1 MSAAPQLPLLWA
13 ASSLE
18 EPFHQE
24 TARQWQEPTA
34 PDLVPQ
40 PEEAPSGPA
49 PSVSLAFYRKHT
61 CNTLRRYLY
70 ASMQVGR
77 TPSILGDPVGRGWV
91 SSRTVRTFE
100 DALIF
105 VLDVERCLE
114 QLDPLERLILS
125 RMVLQ
130 DYTQAEVAGML
141 GMATRTAGYR
151 FGQALDRLTE
161 KLLES
166 DLLLIP
172 D

>member
-1 MSAAPQLPLLWA
+1 MSAAPVVDVLL
-13 ASSLE
+13 ASGGSGILR
-18 EPFHQE
+18 QE
-24 TARQWQEPTA
+24 TPAEWRKSA
-34 PDLVPQ
+34 PAQ
-40 PEEAPSGPA
+40 STPA
-49 PSVSLAFYRKHT
+49 PRKAPAGQAPPVSLAFYRKHT
-61 CNTLRRYLY
+61 ESTLRRYLY
-70 ASMQVGR
+70 ASLQVGR

-105 VLDVERCLE
+105 VLDMERCLSK
-114 QLDPLERLILS
+114 LDPLHRLLLS

-141 GMATRTAGYR
+141 GMATRTAGYK
-151 FGQALDRLTE
+151 FAQALDRLTE

-172 D
+172 G

>member
-1 MSAAPQLPLLWA
+1 MSAAPQLPFLWA
-13 ASSLE
+13 SGAPELVAQESVAKRQGTTAAALARKLE
-18 EPFHQE
+18 EAE
-24 TARQWQEPTA
+24 TGQTA
-34 PDLVPQ
+34 P
-40 PEEAPSGPA
+40 
-49 PSVSLAFYRKHT
+49 VSLAFYRTHT
-61 CNTLRRYLY
+61 VNTLRRYLY

-91 SSRTVRTFE
+91 SSRKVRTFE

-114 QLDPLERLILS
+114 KLDALERVLLS

-141 GMATRTAGYR
+141 GMATRTAGYK

-172 D
+172 E

>member
-13 ASSLE
+13 SSSPDFVQQE
-18 EPFHQE
+18 NEPE
-24 TARQWQEPTA
+24 WQESIAADFASQPGEVNASQA
-34 PDLVPQ
+34 PQVC
-40 PEEAPSGPA
+40 
-49 PSVSLAFYRKHT
+49 LAFYRKHT
-61 CNTLRRYLY
+61 ANTLRRYLY

-91 SSRTVRTFE
+91 SSRIVRTFE

-114 QLDPLERLILS
+114 KLEPLERVILS

-141 GMATRTAGYR
+141 GMATRTAGYK

-172 D
+172 E